1 MENFISCFCFSIYM
15 KKRYL
20 LLVLVLLFIGGCEEV
35 KFSPDSAEDILSL
48 EKIDESN
55 QVNFFGDFSF
65 RDINGGEG
73 TVRIE
78 KEVLEIDVP
87 SYAVYGISATGT
99 YFLMEKNSFARIVL
113 VDMDNMEWLVF
124 GSDFLFLEGS
134 GEFENFCDETCYFE
148 EPIFVKEIRV
158 EGIDASLIIDEISY
172 LGSDTKQNLGRLR
185 ESQYDYKLS
194 KLREKIESKSLTWSA
209 GETSVSKKYYRDLKK
224 LFIGNELANLNGF
237 LYYKGG
243 VFEL

>member
-1 MENFISCFCFSIYM
+1 M
-15 KKRYL
+15 KKGIL
-20 LLVLVLLFIGGCEEV
+20 LLFFVLLVIGGCESVEL
-35 KFSPDSAEDILSL
+35 SPSLSEEDSFSL
-48 EKIDESN
+48 EKVDNVKPVGSSS
-55 QVNFFGDFSF
+55 DFSL
-65 RDINGGEG
+65 RDIDWGED

-78 KEVLEIDVP
+78 KEVLDIEVP
-87 SYAVYGISATGT
+87 SYAVYGVSASGT
-99 YFLMEKNSFARIVL
+99 YYLTGKTSFARIVL
-113 VDMDNMEWLVF
+113 IDMNNVEWLIF

-134 GEFENFCDETCYFE
+134 GDFENFCDETCYFE

-158 EGIDASLIIDEISY
+158 EGIDSSLIVDGINY
-172 LGSDTKQNLGRLR
+172 LGSDTRQKLDKLR

-194 KLREKIESKSLTWSA
+194 SLREKIDSKSLTWTA

>member
-1 MENFISCFCFSIYM
+1 M
-15 KKRYL
+15 KKGIL
-20 LLVLVLLFIGGCEEV
+20 LLFFVLLVIGGCESVEL
-35 KFSPDSAEDILSL
+35 SPSLSEEDSFSL
-48 EKIDESN
+48 EKVDNVKPVGS
-55 QVNFFGDFSF
+55 FSDFSL
-65 RDINGGEG
+65 RDIDWGED

-78 KEVLEIDVP
+78 KEVLDIEVP
-87 SYAVYGISATGT
+87 SYAVYGVSASGT
-99 YFLMEKNSFARIVL
+99 YYLTGKNSFARIVL
-113 VDMDNMEWLVF
+113 IDMNNVEWLIF

-134 GEFENFCDETCYFE
+134 GDFENFCDETCYFE

-158 EGIDASLIIDEISY
+158 EGIDSSLIVDGINY
-172 LGSDTKQNLGRLR
+172 LGSDTRQKLDKLR

-194 KLREKIESKSLTWSA
+194 SLREKIDSKSLTWTA